1 MELRRKTTLLFTTL
15 SSVVILFSF
24 TFIYLLSEDYT
35 NRDFYARLQEKA
47 DFIAQKYF
55 EKDELSKQVYDEIM
69 EKNSLSLPE
78 AHEIILDVKN
88 LELVT
93 DSLNQI
99 LPKNLAG
106 KLLAGNQVQ
115 FRYQGNQACGIY
127 YPDNQGTFIIIIF
140 AVDKIGIQK
149 QQHLLKLLFLIF
161 FGSLVFIYFL
171 GIFYAQKIFSPIG
184 HILSNVKAINARNLS
199 QRLNTPEGNDEL
211 TDLSLTL
218 NQMLD
223 RLDHAFDMQKTFIS
237 NASHELKNPLTA
249 IIGESEIILSKE
261 RTVEEYIQSLGKITS
276 EAERLEVLT
285 KNLLSLAQ
293 ADFDFARVELTPVR
307 LDELLWETSDYFEK
321 TSYKGRLRVHIANLP
336 DDPAKLTI
344 FGNGNLLKI
353 ALINLIDNGCKFS
366 GLNPVDLN
374 LRAADDLVSII
385 ISDMGIGIPEKELE
399 DIFQPFFRATNAV
412 GFKGSGIGLSL
423 TKKIVTSHGGILK
436 ITTAAGKGTR
446 FEVHF
451 DLNSQQAFKEHSS
464 TQGIVG

>member
-184 HILSNVKAINARNLS
+184 HILKKVKAINVQNLN
-199 QRLNTPEGNDEL
+199 QRLKAQEGNDEL
-211 TDLSLTL
+211 SDLSRTL

-223 RLDHAFDMQKTFIS
+223 RLDHAFDLQKTFIS

-249 IIGESEIILSKE
+249 IIGETEIILTKE
-261 RTVEEYIQSLGKITS
+261 RSVDEYIQSLGKITS

-293 ADFDFARVELTPVR
+293 ADFDFARLEPTPVR
-307 LDELLWETSDYFEK
+307 LDELLWETIDYFEK
-321 TSYKGRLRVHIANLP
+321 SRFRGRLKVQVGILP
-336 DDPAKLTI
+336 GDPAKLTI
-344 FGNGNLLKI
+344 PGNGNLLKS
-353 ALINLIDNGCKFS
+353 ALINLIDNACKFS
-366 GLNPVDLN
+366 GLNVVDLI
-374 LRAADDLVSII
+374 LGAEEGLVSLV
-385 ISDMGIGIPEKELE
+385 ISDKGIGIPEQELE

-423 TKKIVTSHGGILK
+423 TKKIIDWHGGSLK
-436 ITTAAGKGTR
+436 VISSEGKGTR
-446 FEVHF
+446 FEILF
-451 DLNSQQAFKEHSS
+451 EM
-464 TQGIVG
+464 